1 MFCCRGPHILFVR
14 PHYSVD
20 LLLVVDSTLS
30 SSSAANEK
38 DVEEPK
44 EKEMEGEKT
53 EKEKSTKDRFE
64 QGRKFVVELPP
75 SSQYVWLRAVM
86 ILEKV
91 DEDTTKFSLD
101 IEGKHDMTFTPW
113 TLIKKTKNQKAWIH
127 DNEKIEQRNKKEA
140 LEVAAKENKK
150 HDDVPLEGKDAE
162 NQIAA
167 ADLEKMKQN

>member
-1 MFCCRGPHILFVR
+1 LFVK

-20 LLLVVDSTLS
+20 LLLVVESTWS

-53 EKEKSTKDRFE
+53 EKEKSTNERIEK
-64 QGRKFVVELPP
+64 GRKIEIELPP
-75 SSQYVWLRAVM
+75 GATYVWLRAVM
-86 ILEKV
+86 HLKKT
-91 DEDTTKFSLD
+91 DEFTTKFVLD

-113 TLIKKTKNQKAWIH
+113 KLIKVTKDAKAWVH
-127 DNEKIEQRNKKEA
+127 DEEKIEERNKKEA
-140 LEVAAKENKK
+140 FEAAVEAKQKLDDLLSEWREV
-150 HDDVPLEGKDAE
+150 E

-167 ADLEKMKQN
+167 ADLEKLKKI